1 MARTIGYRWHLRRLM
16 ADKDMYATTQLI
28 AGLEICLINDYAFP
42 LSHWQREPLG
52 HLQHTDHPIL
62 LAQTNRDH

>member
-1 MARTIGYRWHLRRLM
+1 MASG
-16 ADKDMYATTQLI
+16 ASVTTLLPLELALAAVTAI
-28 AGLEICLINDYAFP
+28 AGLEICLINNYAFP
-42 LSHWQREPLG
+42 LSHWQSEPLG